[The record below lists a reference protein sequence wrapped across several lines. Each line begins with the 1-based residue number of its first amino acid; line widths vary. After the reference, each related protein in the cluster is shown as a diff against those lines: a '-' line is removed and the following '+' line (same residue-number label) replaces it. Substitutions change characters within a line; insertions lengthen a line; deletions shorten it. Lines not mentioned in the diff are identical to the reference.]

1 MTWIQYKSTGENK
14 YGPVFWNCFQEDGM
28 SKDKLMQDLCNKID
42 DLSVQIEKLNLSEY
56 IELFRNPRRLL
67 YVNFLS
73 GVARGFGMAVGF
85 TLLGALVIYMLQRL
99 MILRLPYIGDFIA
112 DIIKIVQKEL
122 AK

>member
-1 MTWIQYKSTGENK
+1 MNQ
-14 YGPVFWNCFQEDGM
+14 
-28 SKDKLMQDLCNKID
+28 DKLMRDLYQKID
-42 DLSVQIEKLNLSEY
+42 DLSIQIEKLNLSEY

-99 MILRLPYIGDFIA
+99 VILRLPYIGDFIA

-122 AK
+122 VK

>member
-1 MTWIQYKSTGENK
+1 
-14 YGPVFWNCFQEDGM
+14 M

>member
-1 MTWIQYKSTGENK
+1 MIWIQYKNTGENK
-14 YGPVFWNCFQEDGM
+14 YGPVVWNCFQEDGM
-28 SKDKLMQDLCNKID
+28 SGDKLMRDLCQKID
-42 DLSVQIEKLNLSEY
+42 DLSIQIEKLNLSEY

-85 TLLGALVIYMLQRL
+85 TLLGALVIYILQRL